1 MPAIDLLAPIS
12 GVFLMKPSRPGR
24 ASGDLFRERLDAII
38 DMRHPLVRLGELM
51 PWADFDECFGR
62 FYKPIGRPAK
72 PTRLMVGLHYLKHTY
87 DLSDEETVD
96 RWVENPYW
104 QVFCGFEFFQH
115 DLPIDPSL
123 MTRWRGRVGPEAME
137 EVLKASVAVA
147 LETKTVKRSSL
158 ERVTVDTTVQPKA
171 IAHPTDS
178 RLYLKALLLLVRQA
192 RKAGI
197 KLRQSHTRLAKRAA
211 LKAGR
216 YAHAKQ
222 FKRLRRELKRLRIYL
237 GRVFRD
243 VSRKI
248 AGDGELEARLARLLG
263 LVERLLAQQPKDKMK
278 LYSLHAPEVVCIAK
292 GKAHKPYEFGCK
304 VGIAATN
311 REGLFLAAPA
321 FEGNPYD
328 GHTLR
333 ATAAQAEA
341 MTGVKIKRIYADK
354 GYRGHDYDGKA
365 KVMLCGHTR
374 GLTPTM
380 KRELKRRSA
389 IEPMIGH
396 AKCDGRLGQNW
407 LLGPEGDKINA
418 LLAAAGHNLRLI
430 LRRLMLLFA
439 RILGAVARI
448 LAPRAPIRALSAG
461 QSAFADTWF
470 GPGRPAASMA

>member
-1 MPAIDLLAPIS
+1 MEPT
-12 GVFLMKPSRPGR
+12 RPGR

-38 DMRHPLVRLGELM
+38 DMRHSMVRLADLV
-51 PWADFDECFGR
+51 PWADFDQRFGA
-62 FYKPIGRPAK
+62 FYKPLGRPAK
-72 PTRLMVGLHYLKHTY
+72 PTRLMVGLHYLKHIY
-87 DLSDEETVD
+87 DLSDDAVVA

-115 DLPIDPSL
+115 ALPIDPSL
-123 MTRWRGRVGPEAME
+123 MTRWRRRVGSEAMA
-137 EVLKASVAVA
+137 EVLRATIAVA
-147 LETKTVKRSSL
+147 LQSKTVKPASL

-178 RLYLKALLLLVRQA
+178 RLYLKALVILVRQA
-192 RKAGI
+192 KKAGI

-211 LKAGR
+211 VKAGR

-222 FKRLRRELKRLRIYL
+222 FKRMRRELKRLKTYL

-248 AGDGELEARLARLLG
+248 AGDGELELRFARLLG
-263 LVERLLAQQPKDKMK
+263 LVARLLAQQRTDKMK

-311 REGLFLAAPA
+311 REGLFLAAEA

-328 GHTLR
+328 GHTLA

-341 MTGVKIKRIYADK
+341 MTGVAIARLYVDK
-354 GYRGHDYDGKA
+354 GYRGHDYVGAA
-365 KVMLCGHTR
+365 KVMVSGHRR

-396 AKCDGRLGQNW
+396 AKNDGRLGRNW
-407 LLGPEGDKINA
+407 LLGADGDKINA
-418 LLAAAGHNLRLI
+418 LLAAAGHNLRLVLRKLALFFVRFLGI
-430 LRRLMLLFA
+430 LPGILPPEA
-439 RILGAVARI
+439 RIWGPHSGR
-448 LAPRAPIRALSAG
+448 P
-461 QSAFADTWF
+461 AFSDTW
-470 GPGRPAASMA
+470 PGSAPPAASMA